1 MMFAYVVLIDVDG
14 VILNIGQID
23 GINSNVSDELGDVF
37 GWTAGAAGQEDDTCE
52 HDGDEEFYG
61 SIKLAE
67 SRILILA

>member
-37 GWTAGAAGQEDDTCE
+37 G
-52 HDGDEEFYG
+52 
-61 SIKLAE
+61 
-67 SRILILA
+67 